1 MLEVEAT
8 GDTIHVEQFTGKVKT
23 GTDPAFHRG
32 QIDLSQINT
41 SGGDKFLSEGTTPL
55 DGINTLVQP

>member
-1 MLEVEAT
+1 MLEVEAACY
-8 GDTIHVEQFTGKVKT
+8 TIHVEQFTGNVKT

-32 QIDLSQINT
+32 QIDLSQINPT
-41 SGGDKFLSEGTTPL
+41 GGDKFLSEGSTPL